1 MSKGK
6 GGRYLLDE
14 DDGFYDSQDEDSVVY
29 DDYEPDEGDFVAQ
42 VRNKLSRDQNKKL
55 SGTAIITQLEIN
67 DYDVDKTLRALR
79 DKLKPPAPKTTAK
92 PAAANS
98 SKPATA
104 PAQPKTNKP
113 STSTKDTTA
122 PGATLGAGPKPPV
135 PPPVSSTSSAVSRVT
150 ITCPKDLDLGSEAI
164 SDDLEASEVQD
175 EDATIVV
182 VGHVDAGKSTLVG
195 HLLQKV
201 GLVQERAVQKFEQ
214 AAQSIG
220 KSSFGL
226 AWVMD
231 ERQDEREHG
240 VTIDAA
246 ERRFETSRRRYTIVD
261 TPGHRDF
268 IPNMIK
274 GATQAN
280 IALLILPATTGEY
293 ESAMKDSAQT
303 KEHCFLLKAMGVNHI
318 VLVVNKMD
326 QTTPI
331 AWDHGRYTHIVHD
344 MTTFLT
350 RDLQFPG
357 ANLHFVPVSG
367 LTGENLLD
375 IQHEST
381 RHSLQWYLQGSS
393 SDVHCSG
400 RTLIATLDDIV
411 LPSMK
416 QAINKP
422 FRALGSFNDRLYNRL
437 SVRVLQGQLQVGDRV
452 GLAFTQNGSS
462 AITVS
467 RQSSGGDGSSAV
479 ACCCPLYSA
488 VVTGIMRGPVGTEA
502 VSRAGPRDQVSV
514 ETLFLASSTTGT
526 QYNQPVS
533 GANPFMDNIDQHGG
547 RITLFRGPVRPT
559 ITRSFVAT
567 IVLLPILREP
577 ILPGHLCEL
586 YLLGVEMP
594 CKVAALLS
602 VSLPSST
609 AAAAIASDAT
619 AAAPA
624 VQMRPKLLRDGGRT
638 ATVRIDI
645 ATATFTAQDHQNLPA
660 ILMDRFVDC
669 RALGRFA
676 LRSKGFTFAVGV
688 VDEATPV

>member
-1 MSKGK
+1 
-6 GGRYLLDE
+6 
-14 DDGFYDSQDEDSVVY
+14 
-29 DDYEPDEGDFVAQ
+29 
-42 VRNKLSRDQNKKL
+42 
-55 SGTAIITQLEIN
+55 
-67 DYDVDKTLRALR
+67 
-79 DKLKPPAPKTTAK
+79 
-92 PAAANS
+92 
-98 SKPATA
+98 
-104 PAQPKTNKP
+104 
-113 STSTKDTTA
+113 
-122 PGATLGAGPKPPV
+122 
-135 PPPVSSTSSAVSRVT
+135 
-150 ITCPKDLDLGSEAI
+150 
-164 SDDLEASEVQD
+164 
-175 EDATIVV
+175 
-182 VGHVDAGKSTLVG
+182 
-195 HLLQKV
+195 
-201 GLVQERAVQKFEQ
+201 
-214 AAQSIG
+214 
-220 KSSFGL
+220 
-226 AWVMD
+226 MD

-280 IALLILPATTGEY
+280 IALLILPASTGEY

-350 RDLQFPG
+350 R
-357 ANLHFVPVSG
+357 
-367 LTGENLLD
+367 
-375 IQHEST
+375 
-381 RHSLQWYLQGSS
+381 
-393 SDVHCSG
+393 
-400 RTLIATLDDIV
+400 
-411 LPSMK
+411 
-416 QAINKP
+416 
-422 FRALGSFNDRLYNRL
+422 
-437 SVRVLQGQLQVGDRV
+437 
-452 GLAFTQNGSS
+452 
-462 AITVS
+462 
-467 RQSSGGDGSSAV
+467 
-479 ACCCPLYSA
+479 
-488 VVTGIMRGPVGTEA
+488 
-502 VSRAGPRDQVSV
+502 
-514 ETLFLASSTTGT
+514 T

-547 RITLFRGPVRPT
+547 RITLFRGPVLPT

-567 IVLLPILREP
+567 IVLMPILREP

-609 AAAAIASDAT
+609 VSAAIGSDAS

-624 VQMRPKLLRDGGRT
+624 LQMRPKLLRDGGRT

>member
-14 DDGFYDSQDEDSVVY
+14 DDGFYDSQDEDSVAY
-29 DDYEPDEGDFVAQ
+29 DDYEPDEEDFVAQ
-42 VRNKLSRDQNKKL
+42 VRNKLSPDQNKKL
-55 SGTAIITQLEIN
+55 SGTAIITQLEID
-67 DYDVDKTLRALR
+67 DYNVEKTLRALR
-79 DKLKPPAPKTTAK
+79 DKLNPPASKAAAK
-92 PAAANS
+92 PAAANNA
-98 SKPATA
+98 KLAA
-104 PAQPKTNKP
+104 VPAQPKTSKP
-113 STSTKDTTA
+113 SAATKDTTA
-122 PGATLGAGPKPPV
+122 TSAAPGAAAKPPV
-135 PPPVSSTSSAVSRVT
+135 PPPVTSTSTAVTRVT
-150 ITCPKDLDLGSEAI
+150 ITCPNDLDLGTTETV
-164 SDDLEASEVQD
+164 SDDSEISGVQD

-195 HLLQKV
+195 HLLQKI

-246 ERRFETSRRRYTIVD
+246 ERHFETARRRYTIVD

-331 AWDHGRYTHIVHD
+331 AWDHGRYTQIVQD

-350 RDLQFPG
+350 RDLLFPA

-367 LTGENLLD
+367 LTGENLID

-381 RHSLQWYLQGSS
+381 RHNLQWYLQGPST
-393 SDVHCSG
+393 DVHCSG

-416 QAINKP
+416 QAVNKP
-422 FRALGSFNDRLYNRL
+422 FRAVGSVSDRLYNQL
-437 SVRVLQGQLQVGDRV
+437 CVRVLQGQIQVGDRV
-452 GLAFTQNGSS
+452 GLGFTQNGS
-462 AITVS
+462 AVATAG
-467 RQSSGGDGSSAV
+467 RQGSGADGSSA
-479 ACCCPLYSA
+479 AASCCPLYSA
-488 VVTGIMRGPVGTEA
+488 VVTRITKAPMGTEA
-502 VSRAGPRDQVSV
+502 VSRAGPRDHVYLD
-514 ETLFLASSTTGT
+514 TGFLASSVTGT
-526 QYNQPVS
+526 QYNHPVPGS
-533 GANPFMDNIDQHGG
+533 NPYMDYIAMHGG
-547 RITLFRGPVRPT
+547 RITLFRGPARPI

-567 IVLLPILREP
+567 IVLMPILREP

-586 YLLGVEMP
+586 YLLGLEMP

-602 VSLPSST
+602 VTTAVGGDASS
-609 AAAAIASDAT
+609 
-619 AAAPA
+619 AAPA
-624 VQMRPKLLRDGGRT
+624 VQTRPKLLRDGGRT